1 MATPASKLLPLKV
14 YGITVPCRRVRVRGS
29 MRHHEHVYPH
39 SPGAGLE
46 VMGRDL
52 YKIEI
57 VPVFDANLLPDKYKG
72 LWPSG
77 LKKIR
82 EQMELGTR
90 KEISIP
96 TVGVIP
102 ALATN
107 WEQEFDA
114 ARCLSGEEVS
124 WNFIEDSENLRLAS
138 RELSIGSGLPRAAD
152 NLKLKMAGLPKRPTS
167 LWDAIMNAIDDVL
180 SWRDQ
185 FEMYSNLIESKLLSI
200 LSIMR
205 RIDEISD
212 ELKDPSQWPLLEAF
226 HRVWAEVR
234 AFYQDQKQLGMVTKF
249 YTTRVLMSCTQLS
262 TVIFGD
268 ASRSSELL
276 QMNGFADPFEI
287 PSGTRVKYYQ
297 LEEMAA

>member
-1 MATPASKLLPLKV
+1 
-14 YGITVPCRRVRVRGS
+14 

-46 VMGRDL
+46 LLGRDL

-57 VPVFDANLLPDKYKG
+57 TPVFDANLLPDKYKN
-72 LWPSG
+72 LWPAG
-77 LKKIR
+77 LRRIR

-90 KEISIP
+90 KDISIP

-102 ALATN
+102 AVATN

-114 ARCLSGEEVS
+114 PRCLSGEEVTWS
-124 WNFIEDSENLRLAS
+124 FIEDSENLRLAS
-138 RELSIGSGLPRAAD
+138 RDLNIGAGLPFAANNLKTVMSGLPTRQV
-152 NLKLKMAGLPKRPTS
+152 G
-167 LWDAIMNAIDDVL
+167 LWDSIMNAIDQVL

-185 FEMYSNLIESKLLSI
+185 FEMYSNLIESKLMSI
-200 LSIMR
+200 LGMFR
-205 RIDEISD
+205 RLDEISD
-212 ELKDPSQWPLLEAF
+212 ELKDPTQWPLLEAF

-234 AFYQDQKQLGMVTKF
+234 SFYEDQKQLGLTTKY
-249 YTTRVLMSCTQLS
+249 YTTKTILSCTQLA
-262 TVIFGD
+262 TVMFGD

-287 PSGTRVKYYQ
+287 PTGTRVKYYQ
-297 LEEMAA
+297 LEEKQA